1 MSYKGSTLNR
11 SDIAK
16 YSPALP
22 NTSEKYEV
30 AQRVKEISALKQLSV
45 TETLAIPAGIAGTTG
60 IISLTYNSVYDN
72 NYAYLATTA
81 NTSLALT
88 STALITEVEMD
99 MSSNMTD
106 VIATLANGE
115 YVVDYES
122 GVIGFKKADASISM
136 SATYFVRIKATD
148 ATFGGTISLGSAKLE
163 DGSTTTKAT
172 INAANT
178 TRTAATTVIC
188 VQPVDSLGNIIDAT
202 PKTIVGDV
210 KSVTTAGVRVALGT
224 TMAARQIYI
233 KANITNTGNIYVGG
247 VTVTSANGITLAA
260 GDSITLNISDRA
272 TVYLDSDVSLEG
284 VGYTLLN

>member
-1 MSYKGSTLNR
+1 MPMMYN
-11 SDIAK
+11 
-16 YSPALP
+16 
-22 NTSEKYEV
+22 
-30 AQRVKEISALKQLSV
+30 
-45 TETLAIPAGIAGTTG
+45 GTTWDRLSG
-60 IISLTYNSVYDN
+60 NATSGLDVSIYNSTV
-72 NYAYLATTA
+72 
-81 NTSLALT
+81 
-88 STALITEVEMD
+88 
-99 MSSNMTD
+99 
-106 VIATLANGE
+106 
-115 YVVDYES
+115 
-122 GVIGFKKADASISM
+122 
-136 SATYFVRIKATD
+136 
-148 ATFGGTISLGSAKLE
+148 
-163 DGSTTTKAT
+163 
-172 INAANT
+172 NAANT
-178 TRTAATTVIC
+178 ARSTATTVIC

>member
-1 MSYKGSTLNR
+1 MATKDYEDLMR
-11 SDIAK
+11 SSIFKQGFVRDD
-16 YSPALP
+16 L
-22 NTSEKYEV
+22 V
-30 AQRVKEISALKQLSV
+30 AYGLIVGGQ
-45 TETLAIPAGIAGTTG
+45 
-60 IISLTYNSVYDN
+60 YNSTPITLTDGKW
-72 NYAYLATTA
+72 TA
-81 NTSLALT
+81 NQY
-88 STALITEVEMD
+88 
-99 MSSNMTD
+99 D
-106 VIATLANGE
+106 VNGNLMVNVNGAT
-115 YVVDYES
+115 
-122 GVIGFKKADASISM
+122 F
-136 SATYFVRIKATD
+136 SATIGNV
-148 ATFGGTISLGSAKLE
+148 KLE

-178 TRTAATTVIC
+178 ARTAATTVIC